1 MRRALNRTSRTFC
14 VPGTA
19 APVLNPHPPA
29 PNRGRTLGPWCYS
42 TPLAADPNY
51 SGMSVLRELKR
62 RVRRYEPCLPRPA
75 EEPTAGPGWIHEI
88 KHDGFRIIAELDAGR
103 VRLIT
108 RKGFDLAER
117 FPLAAAAIDALPA
130 RSCIVD
136 GEAIACDA
144 SGLSVFDLLR
154 YRRHDDTV
162 TLCAFDLLEL
172 DGVDLR
178 PEPIEVRKRTLE
190 RLLRREHRGIAFNR
204 HFDGEGGSSTNT
216 LVRSAAKASCRSGWA
231 HPIDRGGRIAGSRSK
246 IRMHRR

>member
-1 MRRALNRTSRTFC
+1 
-14 VPGTA
+14 
-19 APVLNPHPPA
+19 
-29 PNRGRTLGPWCYS
+29 
-42 TPLAADPNY
+42 
-51 SGMSVLRELKR
+51 MSVLRELKR

-75 EEPTAGPGWIHEI
+75 EEPPAGPGWIHEI

-204 HFDGEGGSSTNT
+204 HFDGEGRIIYKHACALGCEGIVSKRLGSPYRAGRRDSTGQV
-216 LVRSAAKASCRSGWA
+216 LGYFYFEGEPGRRSAAKLLTRDEARRLA
-231 HPIDRGGRIAGSRSK
+231 ANFAKLPELLRRPTPSK
-246 IRMHRR
+246 